1 MHGKVVLL
9 DYEPWMERFVPEPE
23 LRDEDEPDDD
33 ELSAAFEF
41 GGIKRPESKTYDKL
55 VRLTLS

>member
-1 MHGKVVLL
+1 MHSASEDEENG
-9 DYEPWMERFVPEPE
+9 DDGDTAD
-23 LRDEDEPDDD
+23 DEDEPDDD

-55 VRLTLS
+55 VRFTLS